1 MMKQANSLLSGPINT
16 MRSYLHDIGRV
27 PLLTREEEI
36 QYGQQV
42 QKMVEY
48 QTVKANLKE
57 TLQYEPSL
65 EEWAAEL
72 EITVDELEAVLEDG
86 EFAKRQMVAANLRLV
101 VNIAKQYQNRNVD
114 LLDLIQ
120 EGALGLQMGV
130 EKFDPDRG
138 FKFSTYAYWW
148 IRQAITRAISQSSRT
163 IRLPIH
169 LVEVLNKI
177 KRSQR
182 ELSQRL
188 GRTATLNEI
197 AAELDL
203 EPEKVLQYLSY
214 SKRPMSLDMRVG
226 DNEDTDLIDILED
239 DSTSPIANLEKVS
252 LSQDLHNA
260 IDQLP
265 PMMRDILVMRFG
277 LDGNEALSLS
287 EAGRRLGISR
297 ERVRQIQQK
306 AYKLL
311 RQQHSE
317 IRHYLAS

>member
-1 MMKQANSLLSGPINT
+1 
-16 MRSYLHDIGRV
+16 MRSYLQDIGRV

-42 QKMVEY
+42 QKRVEY
-48 QTVKANLKE
+48 QAVKAALAAR
-57 TLQYEPSL
+57 LGHDPSL

-72 EITVDELEAVLEDG
+72 ELTVDELEAVVEAG
-86 EFAKRQMVAANLRLV
+86 EFAKRRMVEANLRLV

-169 LVEVLNKI
+169 LVEALNKI

-182 ELSQRL
+182 ELSQKL

-197 AAELDL
+197 ATELDL

-214 SKRPMSLDMRVG
+214 AKRPMSLDMKVG
-226 DNEDTDLIDILED
+226 DNEDTDLVDILED
-239 DSTSPIANLEKVS
+239 ESTSPAVHLEKVA
-252 LSQDLHNA
+252 LSQDLQSA
-260 IDQLP
+260 IGELP
-265 PMMRDILVMRFG
+265 PIMQEILVMRFG

-287 EAGRRLGISR
+287 EAGRRLGMSR

-311 RQQHSE
+311 RQGHSE

>member
-1 MMKQANSLLSGPINT
+1 MNQAHSLLCGPINT
-16 MRSYLHDIGRV
+16 MRSYLHDMGRV
-27 PLLTREEEI
+27 PLLTREQEI

-42 QKMVEY
+42 QKMMEY
-48 QTVKANLKE
+48 QSVKASLTN
-57 TLQYEPSL
+57 TLGHSPSL

-86 EFAKRQMVAANLRLV
+86 EMAKRNMVEANLRLV

-120 EGALGLQMGV
+120 EGALGLQTGV

-182 ELSQRL
+182 ELSQKL

-214 SKRPMSLDMRVG
+214 AKRPMSLDMRIG
-226 DNEDTDLIDILED
+226 DNEDTDLIDVLED
-239 DSTSPIANLEKVS
+239 ESTSPAAHLEKAA
-252 LSQDLHNA
+252 LSEDLRHA
-260 IDQLP
+260 IDELP
-265 PMMRDILVMRFG
+265 PIMQEVLVMRFG

-311 RQQHSE
+311 RQRHSD

>member
-252 LSQDLHNA
+252 LSQDLQNA